1 MALTPKDWGTFQ
13 HYKDRAPPWIKLHR
27 TLLDNL
33 DYYRLSAEAGKALP
47 LIWLLASEKEGRV
60 PEAQELAFRLRI
72 EEPLAVEILAE
83 LAECRFLVQ
92 FNAAG
97 NAEQVATPSQRV
109 AKLNG
114 FGTRHI
120 SDHTKRI
127 VWKRDKGRCCECRSD
142 QNIEY
147 DHKVPVSKGGTSENG
162 NIQLLCRTCNRRKRA
177 KMAAQAE
184 QGAEQTLSSR
194 TLEGEAE
201 GETDRSYPSEDSLSS
216 EEGMWQ

>member
-1 MALTPKDWGTFQ
+1 MALTPKDWATFQ

-60 PEAQELAFRLRI
+60 PDAPELAFRLRI
-72 EEPLAVEILAE
+72 DETAAADILAE
-83 LAECRFLVQ
+83 LAERRFLVP
-92 FNAAG
+92 FNGADAVEHG
-97 NAEQVATPSQRV
+97 ATPSQRV

-120 SDHTKRI
+120 SDQTKRI

-147 DHKVPVSKGGTSENG
+147 DHKVPVSKGGNSESD

-184 QGAEQTLSSR
+184 HVAEQGLGSR
-194 TLEGEAE
+194 TLERETE